1 MLQNSYLV
9 VGRGHIGLAT
19 AVYLSTQGYS
29 VYLFSRRS
37 SIVAQTRTIHSIGS
51 VSPGSYRV
59 AACSNNIYE
68 LAALNG
74 GKLPLN
80 VLICCRGQDIEPYA
94 KILAEYVNP
103 QMNVLVF
110 CASRFAGRVFCQE
123 LQRLGIAKEQLPVV
137 ADVNNTPFVSR
148 GNMEDR
154 VKISTLTNKFFVAA
168 QNQTMTSR
176 IVSAYQAVFSN
187 LCAAGSVLE
196 INLNKVNDIIHLPL
210 LLTSLARWESGEDYN
225 PYHNLGPRT
234 VGLIDHLDRDR
245 LAVGKALQV
254 PNLIDIKSHYQI
266 AYGTTASSL
275 YEHMQQVGAYSST
288 TLYNPHHRYLVE
300 DLPYGCFPLQVL
312 ARLAGVETP
321 FLDSCITI
329 GNKFLEIPLEW
340 NAEFLEL
347 DRHQLIDILT
357 RLQPQENT

>member
-1 MLQNSYLV
+1 MVFGSTNWHMVQTKYLV
-9 VGRGHIGLAT
+9 VGKGHIGLAT
-19 AVYLSTQGYS
+19 AAYLSNQEHT

-37 SIVAQTRTIHSIGS
+37 SIVAQTRTIHSIGL
-51 VSPGSYRV
+51 VSPGSYLV

-80 VLICCRGQDIEPYA
+80 VVICCRGQDIEPYA
-94 KILAEYVNP
+94 RILAEYVNP

-110 CASRFAGRVFCQE
+110 CASRFAGRVFCKV
-123 LQRLGIAKEQLPVV
+123 LQRLGIAKELLPAV
-137 ADVNNTPFVSR
+137 ADVNNIPFVSR
-148 GNMEDR
+148 GNMEDQIR
-154 VKISTLTNKFFVAA
+154 ISTLTNKFFVAA
-168 QNQTMTSR
+168 QNRIMTNR

-187 LCAAGSVLE
+187 LCAAASVLE

-210 LLTSLARWESGEDYN
+210 LLVSLARWESGEDYN
-225 PYHNLGPRT
+225 LYHNLGSRT
-234 VGLIDHLDRDR
+234 VGLIDHLDSDR
-245 LAVGKALQV
+245 IAVGEALGV
-254 PNLIDIKSHYQI
+254 LNLIDIKSHYQI
-266 AYGTTASSL
+266 AYGTTGSSL
-275 YEHMQQVGAYSST
+275 YEHIQQVGAYSNT
-288 TLYNPHHRYLVE
+288 TLCNPHHRYLVE

-329 GNKFLEIPLEW
+329 GNKFLDIPLEW

-347 DRHQLIDILT
+347 NRHQLS
-357 RLQPQENT
+357 QEL